1 MDLIRLLIF
10 ALSLY
15 TVSFFFAKSLFFS
28 SGNKK
33 RMAPMAPGA
42 WPLFGHLSFFKSS
55 KPTHVTFGDMVEVL
69 GPVFMMKLGSY
80 NVLIISSQE
89 VAKEC
94 FTVHDKVI
102 DRIDLT
108 ASKILGYDGSF
119 LTFSSCGPYWKEMP
133 GEARRCGKLIQEFF
147 NYFGLY
153 LLSDVMPS
161 LGWSEWKVKRDMKRT
176 AKELDQVVEA
186 WVEEHKKRRDDI
198 PSCEKHYLDLLI
210 EIFENREIP
219 GTIHDAHTTT
229 KAICLNMVFAGSEPA
244 IVVLVWV
251 VSLLVNNPHELRKA
265 QEELDQ
271 KIGRDKV
278 VEESDLNDLTY
289 LHAIVKETLRLYP
302 PLPLTAYRYVM
313 EDFDI
318 THGNFHVPAGTQ
330 VLVNEWKVQRDPKF
344 WFEPELF
351 KPERFLTSEK
361 VDNVKGMGMLF
372 PFGLG
377 RRSCPAIPLGM
388 RMVHYVLARFLH
400 TFDLAAPFS
409 QDVDMTESN
418 GFVNLKATP
427 LLVLINPRL
436 PKSLYHVD
444 CKV

>member
-1 MDLIRLLIF
+1 MTFRDLYMRWEQEGGAKTGVLVDMKREFQDLLANI
-10 ALSLY
+10 SLMMI
-15 TVSFFFAKSLFFS
+15 V
-28 SGNKK
+28 GK
-33 RMAPMAPGA
+33 R
-42 WPLFGHLSFFKSS
+42 
-55 KPTHVTFGDMVEVL
+55 
-69 GPVFMMKLGSY
+69 
-80 NVLIISSQE
+80 
-89 VAKEC
+89 
-94 FTVHDKVI
+94 
-102 DRIDLT
+102 
-108 ASKILGYDGSF
+108 
-119 LTFSSCGPYWKEMP
+119 
-133 GEARRCGKLIQEFF
+133 
-147 NYFGLY
+147 YFGQ
-153 LLSDVMPS
+153 VQTVKREMR
-161 LGWSEWKVKRDMKRT
+161 EVKRDMKRT

-278 VEESDLNDLTY
+278 VEESDLNNLTY

-330 VLVNEWKVQRDPKF
+330 VLVNEWKVQRDPNS

-436 PKSLYHVD
+436 PKSLYHED

>member
-1 MDLIRLLIF
+1 MTFRDLYMRWEQEGGAKTGVLVDMKREFQDLLANI
-10 ALSLY
+10 SLMMI
-15 TVSFFFAKSLFFS
+15 V
-28 SGNKK
+28 GK
-33 RMAPMAPGA
+33 R
-42 WPLFGHLSFFKSS
+42 
-55 KPTHVTFGDMVEVL
+55 
-69 GPVFMMKLGSY
+69 
-80 NVLIISSQE
+80 
-89 VAKEC
+89 
-94 FTVHDKVI
+94 
-102 DRIDLT
+102 
-108 ASKILGYDGSF
+108 
-119 LTFSSCGPYWKEMP
+119 
-133 GEARRCGKLIQEFF
+133 
-147 NYFGLY
+147 YFGQ
-153 LLSDVMPS
+153 VQT
-161 LGWSEWKVKRDMKRT
+161 VKRDMKRT
-176 AKELDQVVEA
+176 AKELDQLVEA

-198 PSCEKHYLDLLI
+198 PSCGKHYLDLLI

-229 KAICLNMVFAGSEPA
+229 KAICL
-244 IVVLVWV
+244 
-251 VSLLVNNPHELRKA
+251 
-265 QEELDQ
+265 
-271 KIGRDKV
+271 
-278 VEESDLNDLTY
+278 
-289 LHAIVKETLRLYP
+289 ETLRLYP

-330 VLVNEWKVQRDPKF
+330 VLVNEWKVQRDPNS

-436 PKSLYHVD
+436 PKSLYHED